1 MLLNNKRICADIFCS
16 KLNSKMQMQKVWKAI
31 IGRIKGKGGSNLI
44 DHLKVNGIL
53 ITDKKEEKKKRKKS
67 QKSV

>member
-53 ITDKKEEKKKRKKS
+53 ITDI
-67 QKSV
+67 